1 MRFSDDDACTDCS
14 LADQP
19 EMAPS
24 LRQKALF
31 CMWLST
37 QTKDAYFRA
46 ALEGLSLSLM
56 DEARAVEKECAIP
69 AAKN

>member
-1 MRFSDDDACTDCS
+1 
-14 LADQP
+14 
-19 EMAPS
+19 
-24 LRQKALF
+24 
-31 CMWLST
+31 MWLST